1 MAAAAASPGSAED
14 LFGEIAEELAP
25 QGAKRGQMF
34 GMVCLK
40 DPNGKAFVGLHSE
53 ELVVRL
59 NRDTDEHATA
69 LALPGSHL
77 FDPMGG
83 RPMKDWICL
92 TLGQR
97 EQWLLLTEAARR
109 MPR

>member
-1 MAAAAASPGSAED
+1 MPASAEA
-14 LFGEIAEELAP
+14 LFGELAEELAP

-34 GMVCLK
+34 GMACLK
-40 DPNGKAFVGLHSE
+40 DPNGKAFVGLHGE

-59 NRDTDEHATA
+59 NRDTPEHAAA

-92 TLGQR
+92 ALAQH
-97 EQWLLLTEAARR
+97 EQWLPLTEAARH

>member
-1 MAAAAASPGSAED
+1 MTAADDLFAQLAED
-14 LFGEIAEELAP
+14 MAP
-25 QGAKRGQMF
+25 LGAKKSSMF
-34 GMVCLK
+34 GMACLK
-40 DPNGKAFVGLHSE
+40 DPNGKAFVGLHGE

-59 NRDTDEHATA
+59 NRDTEQHAAA

-92 TLGQR
+92 QLAAKD
-97 EQWLLLTEAARR
+97 QWLPLTEAARQ

>member
-1 MAAAAASPGSAED
+1 MAATAEE
-14 LFGEIAEELAP
+14 LFGELAEELAP

-34 GMVCLK
+34 GMACLK
-40 DPNGKAFVGLHSE
+40 DPNGKAFVGLHGD

-59 NRDTDEHATA
+59 NRDTDEHAAA
-69 LALPGSHL
+69 LSLPGSHL

-83 RPMKDWICL
+83 RPMKDWICIQL
-92 TLGQR
+92 TQNAR
-97 EQWLLLTEAARR
+97 WLPLTEAALR

>member
-1 MAAAAASPGSAED
+1 MAATADGLFAE
-14 LFGEIAEELAP
+14 LAEELAP

-34 GMVCLK
+34 GMACLK
-40 DPNGKAFVGLHSE
+40 DPNGKAFVGLHGE

-59 NRDTDEHATA
+59 NRDTTEHAAA

-92 TLGQR
+92 PLAQH
-97 EQWLLLTEAARR
+97 EQWLPLAEAARR